1 MPKSEASA
9 TINAPMEKV
18 FDSIADTQK
27 MAQYASSSVLTD
39 INGKPDE
46 LGSYAEWDY
55 NVVGMKFH
63 AKTIVSEVDKP
74 RKLVQEMSGA
84 MPGKWIWSLEQ
95 EGLAVRVDF
104 TIEYS
109 VPGGILGKIANWLFL
124 GRMNQKNTEK
134 TLHSLK
140 VYCET

>member
-18 FDSIADTQK
+18 FDSIADPQK

-46 LGSYAEWDY
+46 LGSYAKWDY

-109 VPGGILGKIANWLFL
+109 VPGAILGKIANWLFL
-124 GRMNQKNTEK
+124 GRMNQKNLES